1 MKEKKLKKGTPEYEI
16 AKLQYAVDWR
26 EKYIAQLKRGIE
38 AHEELEGIYSAWI
51 AALIGAAGTAL
62 TSGKHP
68 GKLQAEVC
76 SPAGT
81 TIAGVRTLEQRGFR
95 AAAMDAVI
103 AAYER
108 TKELAGD

>member
-51 AALIGAAGTAL
+51 AALIGAAGTVEIPKTELSRLIADKISL
-62 TSGKHP
+62 EVEQTESIYRISVK
-68 GKLQAEVC
+68 KIESRKAE
-76 SPAGT
+76 P
-81 TIAGVRTLEQRGFR
+81 
-95 AAAMDAVI
+95 
-103 AAYER
+103 
-108 TKELAGD
+108 